1 MAEKGH
7 GAAAEAALAAVDWA
21 RIDAMTDTDIDR
33 QIADNP
39 DAVEPSADARVYR
52 HHRPT
57 GVSTRRIREGLSLT
71 QAAFAKRFGFSVGAV
86 RDWEQGRR
94 DPDRATQHLLG
105 VIRSAPE
112 LVAEIVERMGGPKA
126 A

>member
-7 GAAAEAALAAVDWA
+7 EAAAKAALAAVDWA
-21 RIDAMTDTDIDR
+21 RVDAMTDADIDR
-33 QIADNP
+33 QIAEDS
-39 DAVEPSADARVYR
+39 DAAEPSGDARVYR

-57 GVSTRRIREGLSLT
+57 GVSTRRIREGSELT
-71 QAAFAKRFGFSVGAV
+71 RAAFAERFGFSLGAV

-105 VIRSAPE
+105 VIQRAPD
-112 LVAEIVERMGGPKA
+112 IVGEMKGPKA